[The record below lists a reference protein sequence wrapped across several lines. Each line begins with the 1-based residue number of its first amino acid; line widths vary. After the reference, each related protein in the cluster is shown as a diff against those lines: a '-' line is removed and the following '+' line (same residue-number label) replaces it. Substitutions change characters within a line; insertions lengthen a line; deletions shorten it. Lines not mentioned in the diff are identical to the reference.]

1 MRLHDSTPM
10 SHAIRGPGQKPAK
23 ADDEQRQV
31 SQGIEAMFVRQM
43 LEASHL
49 FDGIG
54 GHPMMQGMMLER
66 LADSVVAGGS
76 LGIGDQI
83 SKPTSAKSSDFGI
96 GSADELSL
104 LRPRRAEPV
113 SDGLGAD
120 WSINLEAIS
129 LPDDLLPAAA
139 KQALADGRVA
149 GLEQGGTVEQA
160 LQRSW
165 RPVIGQPTGDTGVIP
180 LAQAASNAVLG
191 EGPKTIRQV
200 GCLLTSLTM
209 VSNTLTN
216 ARRTVEEAN
225 SLVTAAGGFR
235 GVDMRFGQASETLGL
250 YTTAR
255 GAFDGD
261 TQAIDVALESGK
273 PVIAGVDFK
282 EGSSSALG
290 GTDHFLVLTGR
301 TSDGG
306 YTAIDAANGKPLT
319 FTRDDAGALRS
330 GRYRLSEFIAVESR
344 PPRPSA

>member
-1 MRLHDSTPM
+1 M
-10 SHAIRGPGQKPAK
+10 
-23 ADDEQRQV
+23 
-31 SQGIEAMFVRQM
+31 RQM

-54 GHPMMQGMMLER
+54 GHPMMQGMMLEQ
-66 LADSVVAGGS
+66 LADSVVVGGS

-83 SKPTSAKSSDFGI
+83 AKTGAHKSPEVGI

-104 LRPRRAEPV
+104 LRPRRANAIGE
-113 SDGLGAD
+113 SLGAE
-120 WSINLEAIS
+120 WSINLESIS

-139 KQALADGRVA
+139 QQALADGRVV
-149 GLEQGGTVEQA
+149 GLEQGGSIEMA

-165 RPVIGQPTGDTGVIP
+165 KPVTGQPTGDTGVVP

-225 SLVTAAGGFR
+225 DVVTAAGGFR
-235 GVDMRFGQASETLGL
+235 GVDMRFGPASERLGL
-250 YTTAR
+250 RTTAR
-255 GAFDGD
+255 GAFDGN
-261 TQAIDVALESGK
+261 TQPIDRALNTGK

-282 EGSSSALG
+282 DGSSSALG

-301 TSDGG
+301 TADGG

-319 FTRDDAGALRS
+319 FTRDETGALRA
-330 GRYRLSEFIAVESR
+330 GRYRLSEFITLE
-344 PPRPSA
+344 PRSPGPTT